1 MHKIWWGGGGGGSIF
16 VDFMVTPAHE
26 LTSLTN

>member
-1 MHKIWWGGGGGGSIF
+1 MHKIWWGGGGGSIF

>member
-1 MHKIWWGGGGGGSIF
+1 MHKIWWGGGGSIF